1 MSEENLVGLSEQPLE
16 RRAVLAGIVT
26 TPLIVGSALAAG
38 QAEAISRGLAIYE
51 RSFAAFDGKTL
62 EQKVQILTDRAE
74 IQELVHRYAH
84 LVAHDLTVAQLFTDD
99 GAFISHQPATAI
111 NGVRG
116 RAKLDEFYAGL
127 ATGTTH
133 PKPMIHNHLIE
144 IRGDEAEGIC
154 SLEVRQSID
163 GESIIGSGWYED
175 SYRRVG
181 GRWKFVVRDLRFF
194 HYVPLQKGWA
204 N

>member
-1 MSEENLVGLSEQPLE
+1 MGEENPLDVE
-16 RRAVLAGIVT
+16 RRTLLGAMIAAPLVASAG
-26 TPLIVGSALAAG
+26 L
-38 QAEAISRGLAIYE
+38 AEAKERADAIGKAIYE
-51 RSFAAFDGKTL
+51 RSFNAFDGKTL
-62 EQKVQILTDRAE
+62 EQKVQILADRAE

-84 LVAHDLTVAQLFTDD
+84 LVAHDMTVSQLFTDD
-99 GAFISHQPATAI
+99 GAFISHQPAQAV

-116 RAKLDEFYAGL
+116 RAKLDAFYAGL
-127 ATGTTH
+127 AKGPTH

-144 IRGDEAEGIC
+144 VSGDEAIGIC
-154 SLEVRQSID
+154 SLEVRQSIN

-181 GRWKFVVRDLRFF
+181 GRWRFVVRELRFF

-204 N
+204 K